1 MYQEI
6 LRVLLIEDDEHDA
19 YMVNGYL
26 SGTFKVDWVQ
36 TLEEG
41 LSRLSTREYDVV
53 LTDLSLPDSAGRD
66 TLKAVLSAAP
76 QLPIILISGQHSERF
91 AVKTV
96 TEGVQDY
103 FFKDMLQPDSLRR
116 SIRYSVERKRNE
128 RERERLLH
136 ELQEALD
143 KVKALSGLLP
153 MCAWCKKIRD
163 DDGYWHQVEEYL
175 TIHTDA
181 KLTHGIC
188 KECSEKIMK
197 EIEHNRQ

>member
-1 MYQEI
+1 MVEEI
-6 LRVLLIEDDEHDA
+6 LRVLLIEDDQHDA

-26 SGTFKVDWVQ
+26 SGSFKVDWVQ

-41 LSRLSTREYDVV
+41 IARLTTREYDVV
-53 LTDLSLPDSAGRD
+53 LADLSLPDSAGND
-66 TLKAVLSAAP
+66 TMKAVLSAAP
-76 QLPIILISGQHSERF
+76 NLPIILVSGKHSERF
-91 AVKTV
+91 AIKTV
-96 TEGVQDY
+96 GDGVQDF

-128 RERERLLH
+128 RERERLLR
-136 ELQEALD
+136 ELREALD

-163 DDGYWHQVEEYL
+163 DGGYWHQVEEYL
-175 TIHTDA
+175 TVHTDA

-197 EIEHNRQ
+197 EIESNKQ